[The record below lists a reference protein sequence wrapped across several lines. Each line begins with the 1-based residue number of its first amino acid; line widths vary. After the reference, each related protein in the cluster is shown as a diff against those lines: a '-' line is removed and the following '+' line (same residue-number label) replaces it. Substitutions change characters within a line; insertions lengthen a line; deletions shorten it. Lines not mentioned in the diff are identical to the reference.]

1 MLLKILE
8 KICDNKSLLA
18 YLIKRIL
25 RNLFF
30 LKTKTLVSLNAA
42 TRPHYAYCVYNAA
55 ILAKK
60 LGYKSFSIL
69 EFGVAGG
76 NGIYFLEKFCEKVR
90 LELNIEIQIYGFDLK
105 EGLSN
110 PKDYKDLPYW
120 FQSGFYSM
128 NESKLKKILKY
139 TKLILGDVR
148 DTIKNFF
155 DDYNPAPIGVILN
168 DLDYYSST
176 KDSFNIF
183 NGQDSRYLPRV
194 FCYFDDIIGTE
205 NEMYNIYTGEL
216 LAIKEFNKKNEFKKI
231 TLNQNLVAKSNES
244 WRYQIYYY
252 HNFLH
257 PNYNTFIGEDE
268 QVNINKELTLKK

>member
-1 MLLKILE
+1 MLLKIIE
-8 KICDNKSLLA
+8 KICDNRSLLS
-18 YLIKRIL
+18 YLIKKIIRSF
-25 RNLFF
+25 FF
-30 LKTKTLVSLNAA
+30 LKAKTIVSLNAS

-55 ILAKK
+55 VLAKK
-60 LGYKSFSIL
+60 LGYKSFSII

-76 NGIYFLEKFCEKVR
+76 NGTYFLEKFCEKVR
-90 LELNIEIQIYGFDLK
+90 LELNIEIEIYGFDLK
-105 EGLSN
+105 EGLSD

-128 NESKLKKILKY
+128 NELKLKKILKF
-139 TKLILGDVR
+139 TKLILGDVK
-148 DTIKNFF
+148 DTLKKFF
-155 DDYNPAPIGVILN
+155 DNYNPAPIGVILN

-176 KDSFNIF
+176 KDSFDIF
-183 NGQDSRYLPRV
+183 NAPDERYLPRV

-216 LAIKEFNKKNEFKKI
+216 HAIREFNKKNEFKKI
-231 TLNQNLVAKSNES
+231 LLNQNLIAKSNES

-257 PNYNTFIGEDE
+257 PNYNTFIGRDE
-268 QVNINKELTLKK
+268 QVVINKELMLKK

>member
-1 MLLKILE
+1 MFLKILE
-8 KICDNKSLLA
+8 KICDNKSLVA

-30 LKTKTLVSLNAA
+30 LKTKTLVSLNAT

-128 NESKLKKILKY
+128 NETKLKKLLKH

-183 NGQDSRYLPRV
+183 NDQDSRYLPRV

-268 QVNINKELTLKK
+268 QVNLNKELTLKK

>member
-268 QVNINKELTLKK
+268 QVNLNKELTLKK

>member
-1 MLLKILE
+1 MFLKIIE
-8 KICDNKSLLA
+8 KICDNRSLLS
-18 YLIKRIL
+18 YLIKWIV
-25 RNLFF
+25 RNIFF
-30 LKTKTLVSLNAA
+30 LKAKTIVSLNAS
-42 TRPHYAYCVYNAA
+42 TRPHYAYCVYSAA

-60 LGYKSFSIL
+60 LGYKSFSII

-76 NGIYFLEKFCEKVR
+76 NGIYFLEKFCKKVK
-90 LELNIEIQIYGFDLK
+90 LELNIQIEIYGFDLK

-128 NESKLKKILKY
+128 NELKLKKLLDH
-139 TKLILGDVR
+139 TKLILGDVK
-148 DTIKNFF
+148 DTIKKFF

-176 KDSFNIF
+176 KDSFDIF
-183 NGQDSRYLPRV
+183 NGPEERYLPRV

-216 LAIKEFNKKNEFKKI
+216 LAIMEFNKKNEFKKI
-231 TLNQNLVAKSNES
+231 ALNQNLIARSNES

-257 PNYNTFIGEDE
+257 SNYNTFIGKYE
-268 QVNINKELTLKK
+268 QENLNKELILKK

>member
-1 MLLKILE
+1 MFLKIIE
-8 KICDNKSLLA
+8 KLCDNRSLLA

-128 NESKLKKILKY
+128 NELKLKKSLNH
-139 TKLILGDVR
+139 TKLILGDVK
-148 DTIKNFF
+148 DTVKKFF
-155 DDYNPAPIGVILN
+155 DVYNPAPIGVILN

-176 KDSFNIF
+176 KDSFDIF
-183 NGQDSRYLPRV
+183 NGPDERYLPRV

-216 LAIKEFNKKNEFKKI
+216 LAIMEFNKKNEFKKI
-231 TLNQNLVAKSNES
+231 TLNQNLIARSNES

-257 PNYNTFIGEDE
+257 SNYNTFIGKYE
-268 QVNINKELTLKK
+268 QENLNRELMLKK

>member
-1 MLLKILE
+1 MFLKIIE
-8 KICDNKSLLA
+8 KICDNKSLLS
-18 YLIKRIL
+18 YLIKWIV
-25 RNLFF
+25 RNIFF
-30 LKTKTLVSLNAA
+30 LKAKTIVSLHAS

-60 LGYKSFSIL
+60 LGYKSFSII

-76 NGIYFLEKFCEKVR
+76 NGIYFLEKFCKKVK
-90 LELNIEIQIYGFDLK
+90 LELNIQIEIYGFDLK

-128 NESKLKKILKY
+128 NELKLKKILNH
-139 TKLILGDVR
+139 TKLILGDVK
-148 DTIKNFF
+148 DTIKKFF

-176 KDSFNIF
+176 KDSFDIF
-183 NGQDSRYLPRV
+183 NGPEERYLPRV

-216 LAIKEFNKKNEFKKI
+216 LAIMEFNKKNEFKKI
-231 TLNQNLVAKSNES
+231 ALNQNLIARSNES

-257 PNYNTFIGEDE
+257 SNYNTFIGKYE
-268 QVNINKELTLKK
+268 QENLNKELILKK

>member
-1 MLLKILE
+1 MLLKIIE
-8 KICDNKSLLA
+8 KICDNKSLLS
-18 YLIKRIL
+18 YLIKKIIRSF
-25 RNLFF
+25 FF
-30 LKTKTLVSLNAA
+30 LKAKTIVSLNAS

-60 LGYKSFSIL
+60 LGYKSFSII

-76 NGIYFLEKFCEKVR
+76 NGTYFLEKFCKKVR
-90 LELNIEIQIYGFDLK
+90 LELNIEIEIYGFDLK

-128 NESKLKKILKY
+128 NELKLKKLLKY
-139 TKLILGDVR
+139 TKLILGDVK
-148 DTIKNFF
+148 DTIKKFF
-155 DDYNPAPIGVILN
+155 DNYNPAPIGVILN

-176 KDSFNIF
+176 KDSFDIF
-183 NGQDSRYLPRV
+183 NAPDARYLPRV

-216 LAIKEFNKKNEFKKI
+216 HAIREFNKKNEFKKI
-231 TLNQNLVAKSNES
+231 LLNQNLIAKSNES

-257 PNYNTFIGEDE
+257 PNYNTFIGRDE
-268 QVNINKELTLKK
+268 QVVINKELMLKK